1 MQATWFFFIS
11 EENNICR
18 RYRIF
23 STEMAFYQFF
33 KIYFRLWSFGDLI
46 KAMDY
51 LSRKGLYIS
60 PYFSPKKPVDTI
72 LKIHAL
78 RFQNGHV
85 GKSWTHLLPWMQQI
99 YNYIWNNSLGKGPEN
114 WMNKVSITKG
124 KRAASKQGGETE
136 IQSCQGKKHNPSHG
150 DTQSGRITKIRLFFL
165 RTEGLN
171 FTSGTP
177 DLKVCTGEINPQN
190 TWLWKP
196 TRNISKKTIEKQRM
210 ENLIVKHSTRELNPK
225 TNTKTPD
232 CKAHGPQVR
241 GTTY

>member
-1 MQATWFFFIS
+1 MEKLLSAWDI
-11 EENNICR
+11 R
-18 RYRIF
+18 L
-23 STEMAFYQFF
+23 ST
-33 KIYFRLWSFGDLI
+33 I
-46 KAMDY
+46 
-51 LSRKGLYIS
+51 
-60 PYFSPKKPVDTI
+60 PV
-72 LKIHAL
+72 LA
-78 RFQNGHV
+78 
-85 GKSWTHLLPWMQQI
+85 HLLPGMQQI

-232 CKAHGPQVR
+232 CKAHGEKGNTLR
-241 GTTY
+241 TKRSEKKMITTLF